1 MSISFLSLVHLA
13 ILDTLMQR
21 GFFELFQKLQAI
33 SWCQN
38 YYILKFLF
46 ISENE
51 GQGRKKLNKFEYPK
65 NQKKVL
71 GEIISIFLIF

>member
-1 MSISFLSLVHLA
+1 MSISFLSLIHLA

-21 GFFELFQKLQAI
+21 GFFELF
-33 SWCQN
+33 
-38 YYILKFLF
+38 KFLF

-65 NQKKVL
+65 NQEKVL
-71 GEIISIFLIF
+71 GEIIIIFLVF